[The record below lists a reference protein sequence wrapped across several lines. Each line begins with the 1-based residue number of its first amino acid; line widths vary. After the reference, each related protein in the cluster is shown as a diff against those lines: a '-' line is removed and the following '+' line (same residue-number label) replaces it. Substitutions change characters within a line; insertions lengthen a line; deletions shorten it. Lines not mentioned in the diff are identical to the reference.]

1 MKSLHQLVIYSVISI
16 LCFSFNGFS
25 QIEIPEKPSKEM
37 AVYDG
42 ADLFKENEEQQL
54 RQKLET
60 YADTTSTQ
68 IVVATINSLNGEYI
82 GTYAPDW
89 ADAWGIGQEGKDNGL
104 LILIAKTDAQIWFS
118 TGYGLEPFLTDATT
132 KTITENIVLPEFR
145 KGNYY
150 EGVDK
155 GTTAV
160 FEVLAG
166 RFDASEIQESKG
178 ESTWPFA
185 IFPILI
191 FIVIIVLIAR
201 KNKGG
206 GSGKGNNNRRGG
218 PDLLDFLILGS
229 MGRSMGGGSF
239 GGGSSGGFGG
249 GGGFSGGFG
258 GGGFGGGGAG
268 GSW

>member
-1 MKSLHQLVIYSVISI
+1 MKSNYRI
-16 LCFSFNGFS
+16 LLLSLLTIICLNFQGFS
-25 QIEIPEKPSKEM
+25 QIDIPKKPSKQM

-42 ADLFKENEEQQL
+42 ADLLKDNEEKQL

-82 GTYAPDW
+82 GTYATEWGDE
-89 ADAWGIGQEGKDNGL
+89 WGIGEEGKDNGL
-104 LILIAKTDAQIWFS
+104 LILIAKKDAKIWFS
-118 TGYGLEPFLTDATT
+118 TGYGLEPYLTDITT

-150 EGVDK
+150 EGIDK

-166 RFDASEIQESKG
+166 RFDPSNIEDKSN

-191 FIVIIVLIAR
+191 IIVIFILVR
-201 KNKGG
+201 SKNKGG
-206 GSGKGNNNRRGG
+206 GPRDGNQNRGG

>member
-1 MKSLHQLVIYSVISI
+1 MKSLQRLAIYSTLLLLSLSFKGVAQISI
-16 LCFSFNGFS
+16 
-25 QIEIPEKPSKEM
+25 PDKPSKAM
-37 AVYDG
+37 AVYDA
-42 ADLFKENEEQQL
+42 ADLLKDSEETQL

-68 IVVATINSLNGEYI
+68 IVIATINSLNGEYI
-82 GTYAPDW
+82 GTYAADW
-89 ADAWGIGQEGKDNGL
+89 AQTWGIGQKDEDNGL
-104 LILIAKTDAQIWFS
+104 LILVSKTDSKIWIT
-118 TGYGLEPFLTDATT
+118 TGYGLEEYLTDATT
-132 KTITENIVLPEFR
+132 KTLIENVILPEFR

-150 EGVDK
+150 EGLNQ

-166 RFDASEIQESKG
+166 NFDASEIKESNG

-191 FIVIIVLIAR
+191 FIVIFILVRR
-201 KNKGG
+201 KNKGNG
-206 GSGKGNNNRRGG
+206 PGSGSNSRG

-229 MGRSMGGGSF
+229 MGRSMGGGGF

>member
-1 MKSLHQLVIYSVISI
+1 MKSLHQILLFSALAI
-16 LCFSFNGFS
+16 LCISLNGYA
-25 QIEIPEKPSKEM
+25 QIDIPKKPSKEV

-42 ADLFKENEEQQL
+42 AKLFKDNEVSQL
-54 RQKLET
+54 RKKLET

-68 IVVATINSLNGEYI
+68 IVVATINTLNGEYI
-82 GTYAPDW
+82 GTYAADW
-89 ADAWGIGQEGKDNGL
+89 GQKWGIGQKGDDNGL
-104 LILIAKTDAQIWFS
+104 LILIAKTDAKIWFS
-118 TGYGLEPFLTDATT
+118 TGYGLEPYLTDATS
-132 KTITENIVLPEFR
+132 KTIIENIILPEFR
-145 KGNYY
+145 LGNYY
-150 EGVDK
+150 EGIDQ
-155 GTTAV
+155 GTTV
-160 FEVLAG
+160 IFEVLAG
-166 RFDASEIQESKG
+166 RFDASEIQKSSD

-191 FIVIIVLIAR
+191 FIVIFILVR
-201 KNKGG
+201 RNNKGG
-206 GSGKGNNNRRGG
+206 GSGNGSNRRG

-239 GGGSSGGFGG
+239 GGRSSGGGFGG

>member
-1 MKSLHQLVIYSVISI
+1 MKSLHQVIIYSAIAL
-16 LCFSFNGFS
+16 LCFSFDGFT
-25 QIEIPEKPSKEM
+25 QIAIPEKPSKEM

-42 ADLFKENEEQQL
+42 ADIFKDNEEQQL

-82 GTYAPDW
+82 GTYAADW
-89 ADAWGIGQEGKDNGL
+89 GDAWGIGQKGEDNGL
-104 LILIAKTDAQIWFS
+104 LILIAKTDAKIWFS
-118 TGYGLEPFLTDATT
+118 TGYGLEPYLTDATSN
-132 KTITENIVLPEFR
+132 TIIENIILPEFR
-145 KGNYY
+145 KGDYY
-150 EGVDK
+150 EGVNQ

-166 RFDASEIQESKG
+166 RFDASAIQDKSD

-191 FIVIIVLIAR
+191 FIVIFILVR
-201 KNKGG
+201 RRNKGDG
-206 GSGKGNNNRRGG
+206 PGNGSNRRG

-229 MGRSMGGGSF
+229 MGRSMGGGFS
-239 GGGSSGGFGG
+239 GGSSGGFGG